1 MSDRLDGP
9 ERRYLLL
16 EYFFDQTLTHDS
28 IQAENIDE
36 DLKIEISGEVAQ
48 PVFLL
53 QLVGD
58 QDGA

>member
-1 MSDRLDGP
+1 MPAAGV
-9 ERRYLLL
+9 
-16 EYFFDQTLTHDS
+16 FFDKPLTHDS

-36 DLKIEISGEVAQ
+36 DLKIEVSGEVAQ

-53 QLVGD
+53 KLIGD

>member
-9 ERRYLLL
+9 ERRCLLL
-16 EYFFDQTLTHDS
+16 EYFFDKPLAHDS

-36 DLKIEISGEVAQ
+36 DLKIEVSGEVAKS
-48 PVFLL
+48 VFFL

-58 QDGA
+58 QDSA

>member
-1 MSDRLDGP
+1 MSDRFDGP
-9 ERRYLLL
+9 ERRSLLL
-16 EYFFDQTLTHDS
+16 EYFFDKPLTHES

-36 DLKIEISGEVAQ
+36 DLKIEVGGEIAQ

-53 QLVGD
+53 ELIGD